1 MTWTRLI
8 KLILLIADQL
18 QILIKRQKKKEI
30 TEAKDQALETGDQ
43 RNFETVISSGT
54 SASDSDISVVKY
66 NGLYER
72 AAKKKD

>member
-54 SASDSDISVVKY
+54 SVSDSDISVAKY